1 VTTRANFFFSSLSYF
16 QLVQHVSISVL
27 YWHCCLGGDY
37 SPSPSSIDGASYNKP
52 SARPSTAWFA
62 ETTSLSA
69 IQIASAAAAATKVPS
84 DATYFLGKGE
94 TETATIHIDW
104 AGLSQVFAVILNY
117 SMKLQFI

>member
-1 VTTRANFFFSSLSYF
+1 MTTRTNFFFSSLSYF
-16 QLVQHVSISVL
+16 QIVQHVSISVL
-27 YWHCCLGGDY
+27 LVVTIRLLLQG
-37 SPSPSSIDGASYNKP
+37 IDGASYNKP

-84 DATYFLGKGE
+84 DATYFFGKGE